1 MSKDPEVAEI
11 DLLPK
16 QTDAWELWED
26 PTTTEIGYGGA
37 AGGGKTRLGWYLLI
51 AICELFPGARCA
63 VARKELKTLRLTSLA
78 ELFIIFMELGYQKD
92 RDYTFN
98 AQDNIIR
105 FPNGSEIIL
114 LDTANSPQDPEY
126 TRFGSLNLTAAWCEE
141 SNETPEKARDIL
153 NTRVGRHNKFVIDG
167 KEVKA
172 KALWLE
178 TFNPNKGHVYR
189 NYYKPWKEGTLP
201 PYRKFI
207 RALPGDNSHL
217 PSEYIEKL
225 RNSPDKTIRERL
237 LYGNFDYDDD
247 PTRIMEYDAI
257 LDLRHNTLEDRGTD
271 DTGTRIKPQR
281 YLINDIARLGGDKIV
296 SGLWEDMTLVGLE
309 VNTYQDLDTTNKQI
323 KDRAE
328 DSKVPFSHI
337 LSDED
342 GVGGGTVDTLKGT
355 KGFQGGTKPLEV
367 YDHFTAK
374 KISTNFR
381 NLRSQCYFRLSEAVN
396 RREMAIKL
404 RYFKTNIEGYTM
416 EKALSELEEELDA
429 VKKVDNSGENTK
441 YAIIPKRGER
451 SMQEELGR
459 SPDLADMLMM
469 RMWYELKPAAKE
481 SQDAAA
487 RRSHRVVVRK
497 AKANPAL

>member
-1 MSKDPEVAEI
+1 MAESATI

-16 QTDAWELWED
+16 QTDAWEAWED
-26 PTTTEIGYGGA
+26 KESTEVGYGGA
-37 AGGGKTRLGWYLLI
+37 AGGGKTRLGWYLAI
-51 AICELFPGARCA
+51 TICEMYPGARFA

-78 ELFIIFMELGYQKD
+78 ELFIIFNELGYKKD
-92 RDYTFN
+92 RDFTFN
-98 AQDNIIR
+98 AQDNIIK
-105 FPNGSEIIL
+105 FPNSSEIIL

-126 TRFGSLNLTAAWCEE
+126 TRFGSLNLTAGWCEE

-153 NTRVGRHNKFVIDG
+153 NTRVGRHNKFVVDG
-167 KEVKA
+167 LSVKA
-172 KALWLE
+172 KAFWLE

-201 PYRKFI
+201 KYRKFI
-207 RALPGDNSHL
+207 RALPGDNPHL

-225 RNSPDKTIRERL
+225 RTSSDKTIRERL

-247 PTRIMEYDAI
+247 PRRIMEYDAI

-271 DTGTRIKPQR
+271 DGGRRIKPQKF
-281 YLINDIARLGGDKIV
+281 LINDIARMGGDKIV
-296 SGLWEDMTLVGLE
+296 YGEWEDLTLVGLE
-309 VNTYQDLDTTNKQI
+309 VRTLQDTDTTSKDI

-328 DSKVPFSHI
+328 ESKIPYSHI

-342 GVGGGTVDTLKGT
+342 GVGGGVVDQLKGT
-355 KGFQGGTKPLEV
+355 KGFQGGTKPLEI
-367 YDHFTAK
+367 YDHFTTK
-374 KISTNFR
+374 KISTNFK
-381 NLRSQCYFRLSEAVN
+381 NLRAQCYFQLAEKVN
-396 RREMAIKL
+396 QHEMAIKL
-404 RYFKTNIEGYTM
+404 RYFKTNIEGYSE

-429 VKKVDNSGENTK
+429 VKKVDNSGQQIK
-441 YAIIPKRGER
+441 YAIEPKEK
-451 SMQEELGR
+451 MKEELGR